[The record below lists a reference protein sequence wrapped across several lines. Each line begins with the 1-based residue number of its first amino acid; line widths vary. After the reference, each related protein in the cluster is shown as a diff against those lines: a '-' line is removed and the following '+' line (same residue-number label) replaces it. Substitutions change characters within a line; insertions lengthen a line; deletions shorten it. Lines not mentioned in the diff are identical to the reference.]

1 MVPVTWDGLPPVWQ
15 DIFAHL
21 DPVMVSLCKEGFITA
36 EELDSITAQE
46 HVKDLDDMIDC
57 FEKSKAKREFGLS
70 LVEVVKVCPESP
82 FHSLAE
88 QDFTQYA
95 QLVIHQAMAVFGA
108 AFAAKLDPGR
118 NRNDTNKFLEEV
130 RERAIKSVVDAGK
143 ELNTNLRSAILMFTK
158 Q

>member
-1 MVPVTWDGLPPVWQ
+1 MVPATWDGLLPVWQ
-15 DIFAHL
+15 DFYTHL

-46 HVKDLDDMIDC
+46 YVKDLNDMIDC
-57 FEKSKAKREFGLS
+57 FEKSKAKSEFGLS
-70 LVEVVKVCPESP
+70 LVEVVKVCPETP

-88 QDFTQYA
+88 KDFTQYA
-95 QLVIHQAMAVFGA
+95 QLVIHQAMAVFGS

-118 NRNDTNKFLEEV
+118 NINDTNRFLEEV

-143 ELNTNLRSAILMFTK
+143 ELDINVRSAILMFTK
-158 Q
+158 K